1 MHRILKEERDL
12 VIASRPLEATAFEVE
27 GIRMA
32 YVFYESGLSINVMYT
47 IADAGKRAVGFK
59 LSEGME
65 VPEEL
70 ASRFKFA
77 RQKLQAGR
85 HDPRLLLRD
94 QGRVLSQT
102 VAFRLWPP
110 VAVYAPLLVGWLVTR
125 LAGDPVDLRS
135 WRFPL
140 GWALVAF
147 FACWN
152 GWSLW
157 LFGRHETG
165 LLPGQATQ
173 AMIEEGPFR
182 LSRNPLYVG
191 LLALYLGLALL
202 APTFWGLV
210 LFPAAVLLVLWG
222 AIRPEERFL
231 HERFGA
237 SYDDYRQRVR
247 RWL

>member
-1 MHRILKEERDL
+1 M
-12 VIASRPLEATAFEVE
+12 T
-27 GIRMA
+27 GMA
-32 YVFYESGLSINVMYT
+32 HGSES
-47 IADAGKRAVGFK
+47 
-59 LSEGME
+59 
-65 VPEEL
+65 
-70 ASRFKFA
+70 
-77 RQKLQAGR
+77 
-85 HDPRLLLRD
+85 
-94 QGRVLSQT
+94 T

-110 VAVYAPLLVGWLVTR
+110 VAIGAPLLVGWLAAQ
-125 LAGDPVDLRS
+125 LWGDPVGLGGGRV
-135 WRFPL
+135 PL
-140 GWALVAF
+140 GWALIAF
-147 FACWN
+147 FLGWN

-157 LFGRHETG
+157 LFGRHRTG
-165 LLPGQATQ
+165 LLPGQATR
-173 AMIEEGPFR
+173 AMIEEGPYR

-237 SYDDYRQRVR
+237 QYDDYRQRVR